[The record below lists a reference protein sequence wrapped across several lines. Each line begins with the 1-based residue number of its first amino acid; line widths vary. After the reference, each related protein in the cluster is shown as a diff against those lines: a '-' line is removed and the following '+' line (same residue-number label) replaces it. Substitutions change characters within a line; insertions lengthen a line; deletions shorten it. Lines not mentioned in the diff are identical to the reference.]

1 MDFNRPI
8 LYEWNHSGKIISIC
22 ENKKIPCKK
31 NFSLFD
37 VYAADEAFVTG
48 SFGGI
53 TPVTKIDGR
62 IIGEGK
68 FGKLTKKLNHYY
80 EQLIEKEITQKK
92 DNAKG

>member
-1 MDFNRPI
+1 MNGITR
-8 LYEWNHSGKIISIC
+8 GKIISIC
-22 ENKKIPCKK
+22 ENKKIPCKQK

-62 IIGEGK
+62 IIGKGK
-68 FGKLTKKLNHYY
+68 FGKISRKLNHLY
-80 EQLIEKEITQKK
+80 EQLIEEEITQKK
-92 DNAKG
+92 ANAKG